1 MYDYVFRNA
10 NVVDG
15 TGRKAY
21 RADVAV
27 YSSLICLIAEPGT
40 LGAKH
45 VIERPELVL
54 CPGFIDIHSHDDLE
68 VLRNAGMESKL
79 MQGITLDVNGNCG
92 IGLFPI
98 LGEESELRLLVEDIL
113 GTYDER
119 WDWKDYEGYRKRIER
134 TGTGINMAFL
144 TSHSALRLA
153 AMGKDVRRS
162 AVREEIEK
170 MCLLLDEQLKQ
181 GSLGFSSG
189 LYYSPCMFADEAELI
204 SLL

>member
-45 VIERPELVL
+45 VIEKPELVL

-98 LGEESELRLLVEDIL
+98 LGEESELRNGDKHGISHITFGTTPGCDGKGCEKKCSAGGDREDVPP
-113 GTYDER
+113 
-119 WDWKDYEGYRKRIER
+119 
-134 TGTGINMAFL
+134 A
-144 TSHSALRLA
+144 
-153 AMGKDVRRS
+153 
-162 AVREEIEK
+162 
-170 MCLLLDEQLKQ
+170 
-181 GSLGFSSG
+181 
-189 LYYSPCMFADEAELI
+189 
-204 SLL
+204 